1 MSHLEILEMGL
12 IPASQAAPQPLAR
25 LISVALHPQ
34 RVPNLSKTPQVMPP
48 RLYYFSNWTSTPCNC
63 IDEEAQGVL

>member
-1 MSHLEILEMGL
+1 MSHLEILEMRL

-63 IDEEAQGVL
+63 INEEAQGVL